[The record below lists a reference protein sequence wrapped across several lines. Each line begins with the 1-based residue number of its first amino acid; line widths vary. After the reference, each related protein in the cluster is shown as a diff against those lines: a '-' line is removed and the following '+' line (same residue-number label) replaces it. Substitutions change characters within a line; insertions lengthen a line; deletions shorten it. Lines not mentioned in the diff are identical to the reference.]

1 VTEGSSDYRV
11 RTSKLPPAFDLV
23 AACAGEP
30 GWSPFLFERE
40 GIGVASPSMSGGTGL
55 ATEPATRSALAEM
68 GREMLVRLR
77 DFPADGPGPLAVGQI
92 PFSERG
98 YAWMELPMKLVRRT
112 GSGEPWLIELVPSDG
127 EVRPFQPQRPMG
139 KAPAEPFPPSQ
150 VTPVPS
156 AERYQEMVSTV
167 VERIH
172 EGAMRKVVLARTMR
186 VEAERSLDPVR
197 LAHRLRA
204 VDPHAFTFITP
215 DGPDASVLVGASP
228 ELLVSKRGLA
238 VRSTPLAGSA
248 PRSGDPEE
256 DRANAEA
263 LLASAKNREEHAI
276 VVEAIED
283 VLGTF
288 CERLDHDREPVLV
301 ETANVWHLATR
312 FEGQLRDPSPNVVEL
327 VAALHPTPAVGGTP
341 TAIARAAID
350 ELEPFDRGGYAGA
363 VGWMDAEGDGEWA
376 IALRCAR
383 LDGQRAT
390 LYAGAGIVADS
401 QPADELDE
409 TDRKFRAFLDSL
421 RWG

>member
-1 VTEGSSDYRV
+1 
-11 RTSKLPPAFDLV
+11 
-23 AACAGEP
+23 
-30 GWSPFLFERE
+30 
-40 GIGVASPSMSGGTGL
+40 M
-55 ATEPATRSALAEM
+55 
-68 GREMLVRLR
+68 
-77 DFPADGPGPLAVGQI
+77 
-92 PFSERG
+92 
-98 YAWMELPMKLVRRT
+98 
-112 GSGEPWLIELVPSDG
+112 
-127 EVRPFQPQRPMG
+127 
-139 KAPAEPFPPSQ
+139 
-150 VTPVPS
+150 
-156 AERYQEMVSTV
+156 
-167 VERIH
+167 
-172 EGAMRKVVLARTMR
+172 
-186 VEAERSLDPVR
+186 
-197 LAHRLRA
+197 
-204 VDPHAFTFITP
+204 
-215 DGPDASVLVGASP
+215 
-228 ELLVSKRGLA
+228 
-238 VRSTPLAGSA
+238 RSTPLAGSA

-256 DRANAEA
+256 DRANADA
-263 LLASAKNREEHAI
+263 LLASAKDREEHAI

-288 CERLDHDREPVLV
+288 CEHLDHDREPVLV

-341 TAIARAAID
+341 TAVATAAID

>member
-1 VTEGSSDYRV
+1 MTEGSSGHRV
-11 RTSKLPPAFDLV
+11 RTSKLPPAFDLL
-23 AACAGEP
+23 AACAG
-30 GWSPFLFERE
+30 GSGGNPFLFERE
-40 GIGVASPSMSGGTGL
+40 GIGVASPTMSSGTGVGTEA
-55 ATEPATRSALAEM
+55 ATAEAIADM
-68 GREMLVRLR
+68 GRETIVQLR
-77 DFPADGPGPLAVGQI
+77 ELAADGPGPLAVGRV
-92 PFSERG
+92 PFSERAQ
-98 YAWMELPMKLVRRT
+98 AWMRVPTHLVRRR
-112 GSGEPWLIELVPSDG
+112 GPGEPWLIELVPSDG
-127 EVRPFQPQRPMG
+127 DVRPFAPLRPVG
-139 KAPAEPFPPSQ
+139 GPPAEPFPPSQ
-150 VTPVPS
+150 VTALPS
-156 AERYQEMVSTV
+156 AEGYGSMVSTAV
-167 VERIH
+167 DRIRG
-172 EGAMRKVVLARTMR
+172 GALQKVVLARTMQVDAGR
-186 VEAERSLDPVR
+186 TLDPQR

-215 DGPDASVLVGASP
+215 DGPEALLVGASP
-228 ELLVSKRGLA
+228 ELLVSKQGLA

-248 PRSGDPEE
+248 PRSGDTEE
-256 DRANAEA
+256 DRSNADA

-288 CERLDHDREPVLV
+288 CEQLDHDREPVLV

-312 FEGQLRDPSPNVVEL
+312 FEGHLRDPSPNVVEL

-341 TAIARAAID
+341 TAIAKAAIE
-350 ELEPFDRGGYAGA
+350 ELEPFDRGGYAGG

>member
-1 VTEGSSDYRV
+1 VADESCVARGRRGSDS
-11 RTSKLPPAFDLV
+11 
-23 AACAGEP
+23 
-30 GWSPFLFERE
+30 
-40 GIGVASPSMSGGTGL
+40 
-55 ATEPATRSALAEM
+55 
-68 GREMLVRLR
+68 
-77 DFPADGPGPLAVGQI
+77 
-92 PFSERG
+92 
-98 YAWMELPMKLVRRT
+98 
-112 GSGEPWLIELVPSDG
+112 
-127 EVRPFQPQRPMG
+127 
-139 KAPAEPFPPSQ
+139 
-150 VTPVPS
+150 
-156 AERYQEMVSTV
+156 
-167 VERIH
+167 
-172 EGAMRKVVLARTMR
+172 
-186 VEAERSLDPVR
+186 
-197 LAHRLRA
+197 A
-204 VDPHAFTFITP
+204 VDPHAFTFVTP
-215 DGPDASVLVGASP
+215 DGDASWPTSLVGASP
-228 ELLVSKRGLA
+228 ELLVSKRGLL

-256 DRANAEA
+256 DRANADA

-283 VLGTF
+283 VLGSF

-341 TAIARAAID
+341 TATATAAID

-383 LDGQRAT
+383 LDGHGAT

-401 QPADELDE
+401 RPADELDE

>member
-1 VTEGSSDYRV
+1 MTEGSSGYRA
-11 RTSKLPPAFDLV
+11 RTSKLPPAFDLL
-23 AACAGEP
+23 AACAGER

-40 GIGVASPSMSGGTGL
+40 GIGVASPSMSGGAGVATGS
-55 ATEPATRSALAEM
+55 ATPAAIADM
-68 GREMLVRLR
+68 GREIIVQLR
-77 DFPADGPGPLAVGQI
+77 ELAAAGPGPLAVGQI

-98 YAWMELPMKLVRRT
+98 HAWMRVPMRLVCRA
-112 GSGEPWLIELVPSDG
+112 GSGEPWLIELVSSDG
-127 EVRPFQPQRPMG
+127 DVRPFAPVRPMG
-139 KAPAEPFPPSQ
+139 GAPAEPFPPSQ
-150 VTPVPS
+150 VTPLPP
-156 AERYQEMVSTV
+156 ADGYQAMVSTAV
-167 VERIH
+167 RRIR
-172 EGAMRKVVLARTMR
+172 EGTMRKVVLARTMQ
-186 VEAERSLDPVR
+186 VEAGRRLDPVR

-215 DGPDASVLVGASP
+215 DEAEASLVGASP
-228 ELLVSKRGLA
+228 ELLVSKRGLD

-256 DRANAEA
+256 DRANADA
-263 LLASAKNREEHAI
+263 LLASAKDREEHSI

-283 VLGTF
+283 VLGTY

-312 FEGQLRDPSPNVVEL
+312 FEGQLRDPSPGVVEL

-341 TAIARAAID
+341 TAVAKAAID

-401 QPADELDE
+401 QPANELDE